1 MITKITKRNG
11 EVVDFD
17 VNKLLK
23 WSEWAGVVGCD
34 WFAIA
39 SEAYKKL
46 PENPTTVELQ
56 DAMIKACL
64 DVEDTPHLM
73 MAGRLLIGHVS

>member
-1 MITKITKRNG
+1 MITKIKKRNG
-11 EVVDFD
+11 GIVDFD
-17 VNKLLK
+17 AHKLLK
-23 WSEWAGVVGCD
+23 WAEWASVVGAD
-34 WFAIA
+34 WLNVAA
-39 SEAYKKL
+39 EAYKKL

-73 MAGRLLIGHVS
+73 MAGVMLL